1 MQADATRVVY
11 VRCALRAAGPAVCSA
26 RAALCFDILS
36 ALKDGDSRLPR
47 GLRVGYCFAALRR
60 DKSRPYR
67 RSTVV

>member
-1 MQADATRVVY
+1 MVAPVDS
-11 VRCALRAAGPAVCSA
+11 AAGRSA
-26 RAALCFDILS
+26 GREETIERADVPSCLDILS